1 MSRIGDKFSELRSR
15 AAAGFIPYLTFGDP
29 EADWTV
35 PLLEALDRA
44 GADLI
49 EVGVPFSDPMADGP
63 LLQRAEQVACLESQ
77 EPWSLAADPPRVTV
91 EVDEGRPGRRRQGRA
106 RQERSRQGDQSHVKT
121 PPSEWRPGPVR
132 GAVSERQGATQP
144 MV

>member
-1 MSRIGDKFSELRSR
+1 MSRIGDRFSELRSR

-49 EVGVPFSDPMADGP
+49 E
-63 LLQRAEQVACLESQ
+63 LLAPTS
-77 EPWSLAADPPRVTV
+77 SLVRMRKVLS
-91 EVDEGRPGRRRQGRA
+91 RA
-106 RQERSRQGDQSHVKT
+106 RGFVYFVSVAGVTGARATLPENLETLVRSVKRLTSMPIGVGFGIST
-121 PPSEWRPGPVR
+121 PEQAARVATFAD
-132 GAVSERQGATQP
+132 AVI
-144 MV
+144 V